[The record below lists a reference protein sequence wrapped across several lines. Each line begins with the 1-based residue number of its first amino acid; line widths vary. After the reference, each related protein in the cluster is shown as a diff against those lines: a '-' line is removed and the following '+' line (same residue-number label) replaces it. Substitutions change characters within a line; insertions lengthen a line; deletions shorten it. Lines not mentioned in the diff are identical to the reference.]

1 MRRRKENFLTVS
13 SWIIHKNKNNGIRIR
28 MGLETGGT
36 FLSLLFHLSY
46 TNLRFS
52 RKDISRSEGK
62 EEREEKLEPRDSDE
76 FTICS
81 TIALFIPIAKILQ
94 DRKNCTTF
102 FLLTSIFNRIAPIFN
117 LPFPRFHLI
126 FRRA

>member
-13 SWIIHKNKNNGIRIR
+13 SRIHKNKNNGIRIR

-81 TIALFIPIAKILQ
+81 TIALFIPITKILQ

-102 FLLTSIFNRIAPIFN
+102 FLLT
-117 LPFPRFHLI
+117 LPSLIVSPRFLTSLFHAFI
-126 FRRA
+126 

>member
-102 FLLTSIFNRIAPIFN
+102 FLLT
-117 LPFPRFHLI
+117 LPSLIVSPRFLTSLFRFHLI
-126 FRRA
+126 FRRV

>member
-81 TIALFIPIAKILQ
+81 TIALFIPITKILQ

-102 FLLTSIFNRIAPIFN
+102 FLLT
-117 LPFPRFHLI
+117 LPSLIVSPRFLTSLFRFHLI
-126 FRRA
+126 FRRV

>member
-1 MRRRKENFLTVS
+1 MRRRKENFLNVS
-13 SWIIHKNKNNGIRIR
+13 SRIHKNKNNGIRIR

-102 FLLTSIFNRIAPIFN
+102 FLLT
-117 LPFPRFHLI
+117 LPSLIVSPRFLTSLFRFHLI
-126 FRRA
+126 FRRV